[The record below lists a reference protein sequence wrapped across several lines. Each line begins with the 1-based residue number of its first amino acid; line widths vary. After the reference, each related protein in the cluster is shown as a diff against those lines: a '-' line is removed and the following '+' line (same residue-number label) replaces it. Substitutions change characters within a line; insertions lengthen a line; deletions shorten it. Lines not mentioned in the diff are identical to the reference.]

1 MQFPRS
7 CLKNTE
13 NACRYLFD
21 LQEIPGDTLMV
32 HKLISYLV
40 KNFNTDTGMWNN
52 ITVPD
57 GNNYPHAPWWE
68 HEDEEEYVP
77 KNRTEPGCRVGRG
90 GTRRSVRRLKG
101 LMTFKFLLALKRFG
115 RIEGLFSD

>member
-1 MQFPRS
+1 MEYDMQFPRS

-90 GTRRSVRRLKG
+90 GTRRSGNWL
-101 LMTFKFLLALKRFG
+101 
-115 RIEGLFSD
+115 